1 MKGRRSESAPAEVRR
16 SLERGGGM
24 PRLVRSLP
32 TVAEAEGAA
41 RIFDALSDP
50 ARLRLLWALERAPL
64 CPCLLREVEPMANS
78 ALSYHLR
85 VLKRAGLV
93 IRTASSNYRIY
104 ETTAL
109 GRKVLALV
117 RRAAPRGADEPR

>member
-1 MKGRRSESAPAEVRR
+1 
-16 SLERGGGM
+16 
-24 PRLVRSLP
+24 
-32 TVAEAEGAA
+32 
-41 RIFDALSDP
+41 
-50 ARLRLLWALERAPL
+50 
-64 CPCLLREVEPMANS
+64 MANS